1 MARRSRH
8 DAQCRLAH
16 LAPRPSLSARIV
28 TAAARKHGTHERL
41 VAPPPVRSP
50 PKTSNGQNERPRNPR
65 PSYHSPHVAEAF
77 QLGPSRGARRQ
88 IRRQVRR
95 RCADHRHLLPAVV
108 RRPAAARAQ
117 RAHVQDGRRGA
128 RGRTSALQALPARS
142 FLSRRRQRHRIVRR
156 ARRARAHR
164 ARACPRRGGARA
176 RLRREPNQ
184 AQRPHARAG
193 THDPGGVA
201 QARARAFGLP
211 GAPAHGRARG
221 RRGLLGR
228 LRKRIGVSPAIPRG
242 DPDDARRVSR
252 LERRVR
258 VSAAVAG
265 RATAPEKSSRITR
278 AIPRARASAS
288 TGQRSSRLL

>member
-1 MARRSRH
+1 MRCSCVLGFRAAAAPWGREPREDQPDGTPSTPRCPMSTGTPGPTPPATGTDRYGRRAEARNTR
-8 DAQCRLAH
+8 
-16 LAPRPSLSARIV
+16 APRRP
-28 TAAARKHGTHERL
+28 TT
-41 VAPPPVRSP
+41 
-50 PKTSNGQNERPRNPR
+50 RPRHPQHRTGKTRGPATPR

-108 RRPAAARAQ
+108 RRPAAAPAQ

-128 RGRTSALQALPARS
+128 RGRTSALQALPPRS

-164 ARACPRRGGARA
+164 ARACPRHGGARA

-193 THDPGGVA
+193 AHDPGGVA
-201 QARARAFGLP
+201 QARARPFGLP
-211 GAPAHGRARG
+211 GAPSSRKSAWSTWASRPASKANRRFTGNSSR
-221 RRGLLGR
+221 RRG
-228 LRKRIGVSPAIPRG
+228 
-242 DPDDARRVSR
+242 
-252 LERRVR
+252 
-258 VSAAVAG
+258 
-265 RATAPEKSSRITR
+265 
-278 AIPRARASAS
+278 
-288 TGQRSSRLL
+288 